1 MVHKKGNQLSKR
13 HINKWHFLSF
23 KTVILPTKHIIMI
36 TKEQL
41 YKQIE
46 SFPEKI
52 NIEELIDRLLLI
64 NKIESRITESDENKT
79 ISEEKLDNE
88 IASWSN

>member
-1 MVHKKGNQLSKR
+1 
-13 HINKWHFLSF
+13 
-23 KTVILPTKHIIMI
+23 MI
-36 TKEQL
+36 SKEQL

-46 SFPEKI
+46 SFPEKV

-79 ISEEKLDNE
+79 ISEDQLDNE

>member
-1 MVHKKGNQLSKR
+1 
-13 HINKWHFLSF
+13 
-23 KTVILPTKHIIMI
+23 MI

-46 SFPEKI
+46 SFPEKV

-64 NKIESRITESDENKT
+64 NKIESRISESDENKT
-79 ISEEKLDNE
+79 ISEEQLDNE

>member
-1 MVHKKGNQLSKR
+1 
-13 HINKWHFLSF
+13 
-23 KTVILPTKHIIMI
+23 MI

-46 SFPEKI
+46 SFPEKVD
-52 NIEELIDRLLLI
+52 IEELIDRLLLI

-79 ISEEKLDNE
+79 ISAEQLDNE
-88 IASWSN
+88 IESWSN

>member
-1 MVHKKGNQLSKR
+1 
-13 HINKWHFLSF
+13 
-23 KTVILPTKHIIMI
+23 MI

-46 SFPEKI
+46 SFPEKV

-64 NKIESRITESDENKT
+64 NKIECRITESDENKT
-79 ISEEKLDNE
+79 ISEEQLDNE

>member
-1 MVHKKGNQLSKR
+1 MN
-13 HINKWHFLSF
+13 
-23 KTVILPTKHIIMI
+23 MI

-46 SFPEKI
+46 SFPEKV

-64 NKIESRITESDENKT
+64 NKIESRITESDRNST
-79 ISEEKLDNE
+79 ISEEQLDNE

>member
-1 MVHKKGNQLSKR
+1 MLS
-13 HINKWHFLSF
+13 
-23 KTVILPTKHIIMI
+23 TKHINMI

-46 SFPEKI
+46 SFPEKV

-64 NKIESRITESDENKT
+64 NKIEQNPMKT
-79 ISEEKLDNE
+79 KLF
-88 IASWSN
+88 

>member
-1 MVHKKGNQLSKR
+1 
-13 HINKWHFLSF
+13 
-23 KTVILPTKHIIMI
+23 MI
-36 TKEQL
+36 SKEQL

-46 SFPEKI
+46 SFPEKV

-64 NKIESRITESDENKT
+64 NKIESRITESNENKT
-79 ISEEKLDNE
+79 ISEEQLDNE